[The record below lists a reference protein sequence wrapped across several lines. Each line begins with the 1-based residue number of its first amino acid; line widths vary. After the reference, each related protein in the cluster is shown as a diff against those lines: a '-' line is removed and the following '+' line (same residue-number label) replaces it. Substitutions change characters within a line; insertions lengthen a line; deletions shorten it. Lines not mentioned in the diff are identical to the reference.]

1 MSLERAPSVTK
12 EFILELARKH
22 PNAIVIHQHEHEIL
36 FVSEE
41 VAQLTGIKSGMHIA
55 ELKNLRNALLP
66 HDQTLLI
73 EHWKSLQSGKAYV
86 EFEIAWNSK
95 TKLLYL
101 CISAVQLFN
110 SEYIVGYVDDISAA
124 KAHEDYLVEFGTKK
138 NTTLDSVL
146 HFVSGAVTL
155 TQHFYIEAGRNLE
168 MSDKEGLKDLLE
180 LINQNSQ
187 HCLDIINSVVRNEY
201 DKSPLIEVKASRV
214 SLTGKLQYIIEN
226 VVAAYPQRH
235 FTFHVHDP
243 DIMVDVDEFKLLQI
257 INNFVFNAIKFSSPD
272 DPIDLRV
279 YTEGDDVII
288 SVTDKGIGI
297 PIELQSY
304 IFDRHTIAGRTGLN
318 GEPSHGIGLS
328 ICKQLA
334 NQMGGRIWFTS
345 SLKYGSAFY
354 LAIPGI
360 SKE

>member
-1 MSLERAPSVTK
+1 MSLETVPSVTK
-12 EFILELARKH
+12 EFVLELARKH
-22 PNAIVIHQHEHEIL
+22 PNAMVVNPHKHEVL
-36 FVSEE
+36 FVSEQ
-41 VAQLTGIKSGMHIA
+41 VGRITGIQSGMHLA
-55 ELKNLRNALLP
+55 ELKNLRNALVS
-66 HDQTLLI
+66 HDQTLLL
-73 EHWKSLQSGKAYV
+73 EHWTALQSGKAYV
-86 EFEIAWNSK
+86 EFETAWRNETRSSR
-95 TKLLYL
+95 L

-110 SEYIVGYVDDISAA
+110 GEYIVVYVDDISTA

-146 HFVSGAVTL
+146 HFVSGAITL

-168 MSDKEGLKDLLE
+168 IFDKDNLRDLLD

-187 HCLDIINSVVRNEY
+187 HCLDIINSVTRNEY
-201 DKSPLIEVKASRV
+201 DKSPLVAIKASRI
-214 SLTGKLQYIIEN
+214 SLIEKLQYILEN
-226 VVAAYPQRH
+226 IIAAYPQRQ
-235 FTFHVHDP
+235 FTFYTKDP
-243 DIMVDVDEFKLLQI
+243 EIIVEVDEFKLLQV

-279 YTEGDDVII
+279 FTENKSVVI
-288 SVTDKGIGI
+288 SVADKGIGI

-345 SLKYGSAFY
+345 SEKYGSVFY
-354 LAIPGI
+354 LAIPEF
-360 SKE
+360 S